1 MKRCSISRGAIP
13 KRSCRSWA
21 KARTSTPPSRQTRI
35 QGRYTEAE
43 LPELGEGEDID
54 TSLPADPD
62 VKNYSYT
69 VVDGAV
75 YYRENSRMVR
85 PDLNATAEA
94 RVKGLVE
101 LRDCVQ
107 RLIDLEMNAS
117 MPDAA
122 IREQMAELNRHAGC
136 RHPGTD
142 GGAEPA
148 L

>member
-1 MKRCSISRGAIP
+1 M
-13 KRSCRSWA
+13 
-21 KARTSTPPSRQTRI
+21 QHI

-94 RVKGLVE
+94 
-101 LRDCVQ
+101 
-107 RLIDLEMNAS
+107 AS
-117 MPDAA
+117 
-122 IREQMAELNRHAGC
+122 RGWWSC
-136 RHPGTD
+136 GTVCS
-142 GGAEPA
+142 GSSTWK
-148 L
+148 